1 MKVSNGTK
9 RRPGV
14 QRKPTFFN
22 TYMDFIESGQLFEK
36 FPEAKGKNIV
46 FRLQSTFAPS
56 AQALELVEIIKR
68 NYLVPASIGF
78 ESSEL
83 K

>member
-1 MKVSNGTK
+1 
-9 RRPGV
+9 
-14 QRKPTFFN
+14 
-22 TYMDFIESGQLFEK
+22 MDFIESGQLFEK

>member
-1 MKVSNGTK
+1 
-9 RRPGV
+9 
-14 QRKPTFFN
+14 
-22 TYMDFIESGQLFEK
+22 MDFIESGQLFEK

-68 NYLVPASIGF
+68 NYLVPASIGLNQVN
-78 ESSEL
+78 SSEAGRAPHVGI
-83 K
+83 